1 MFPEHLAR
9 LVLILAVM
17 CLSACANTESSR
29 PFDTTFLT
37 GTEPLPGPVNTDE
50 YAPGNKPAR
59 HHFQGVLRFTM
70 AGETSHIEV
79 LKDSFGVA
87 MDPDLHIN
95 LLPDFSF
102 TLIQDEQVIL
112 PVLRGPQRMQH
123 PYWEYIIEPG
133 RTWQETADGDWSRA
147 SLPFALKE
155 KNQNCLHNGLLT
167 FLFKDDG
174 SVSRVAYQV
183 GSETCQ
189 YLHINLWGMASA
201 RYIPQ
206 ESTDAGEVI
215 VAWREE
221 TAARPTVKPL
231 DDLAT
236 DYPGFNPDKLLPPVA
251 TDITVYGLMANGVH
265 YRSDCPTRF
274 GPYPYCDEIDLPSYS
289 LAKSI
294 FAGLAYMMIVR
305 QWPEFKDRKI
315 SSLLP
320 ECRLPDGRWD
330 DVTPHDLIKMTTGN
344 YTSAGN
350 SVDEDSAE
358 MTTFFL
364 AESHADKLRFSCEAW
379 PRQQTPGARLVYHT
393 TDHYLLGTAM
403 NVFLRQKT
411 GPEADIFRDLMDKN
425 IFGPLHLSQ
434 TSQITQRSYDK
445 AAQPFTA
452 YGLFFKPDDIANI
465 GVFLNGGEEHP
476 GLFRQQDFAAAM
488 FVDTSDLMRWG
499 HTRGEAYS
507 LGFWGFDVAPFL
519 PCSSETWIP
528 FMSGYGGNIFVLL
541 PNGVSYYYFSD
552 GGHGAWKDAAVEINN
567 ISNYCKD

>member
-1 MFPEHLAR
+1 MFLESLGR
-9 LVLILAVM
+9 YVLVLAIVW
-17 CLSACANTESSR
+17 LSACANRETSR
-29 PFDTTFLT
+29 QLDKTFLT
-37 GTEPLPGPVNTDE
+37 GTSSLSEPVNSEE
-50 YAPGNKPAR
+50 YAAGNKPAR
-59 HHFQGVLRFTM
+59 HQFQGVLRFTM

-79 LKDSFGVA
+79 LKDRFNVA
-87 MDPDLHIN
+87 TNADLHVN
-95 LLPDFSF
+95 SLPDFSF
-102 TLIQDEQVIL
+102 TLIQHGQVLL
-112 PVLRGPQRMQH
+112 PELRGPQQMQH

-133 RTWQETADGDWSRA
+133 RVWQETADGDWSRA

-155 KNQNCLHNGLLT
+155 INQNCLHNGLLT

-189 YLHINLWGMASA
+189 YLHINLWGMANA
-201 RYIPQ
+201 RYIPR
-206 ESTDAGEVI
+206 ESDRAGEI
-215 VAWREE
+215 IYAWLKESAGR
-221 TAARPTVKPL
+221 RTVKPL
-231 DDLAT
+231 DELAIE
-236 DYPGFNPDKLLPPVA
+236 YPGVNPDKLLPSVT
-251 TDITVYGLMANGVH
+251 TDLTVYGLVANGVH

-289 LAKSI
+289 LAKSV

-305 QWPEFKDRKI
+305 QWPGFEDLTV
-315 SSLLP
+315 SSLVP

-330 DVTPHDLIKMTTGN
+330 DVKTHDLINMTSGN
-344 YTSAGN
+344 YTSAGH

-379 PRQQTPGARLVYHT
+379 PRQQAPGALLVYHT

-403 NVFLRQKT
+403 NTFLRQKI
-411 GPEADIFRDLMDKN
+411 GPEADIFRDLVDKQ
-425 IFGPLHLSQ
+425 IFGPLRLSQ
-434 TSQITQRSYDK
+434 TSRVTQRSYDE

-465 GVFLNGGEEHP
+465 SEFLNGGESHSE
-476 GLFRQQDFAAAM
+476 LFRQQDFASAL
-488 FVDTSDLMRWG
+488 FVETSGIMRWNN
-499 HTRGEAYS
+499 TRRDAYS
-507 LGFWGFDVAPFL
+507 LGFWGFDIASFL

-528 FMSGYGGNIFVLL
+528 FMTGYGGNILALL

-552 GGHGAWKDAAVEINN
+552 GGHGPWKDAAIEINK